1 MIPRNTRPPLRF
13 PKLRTDKKRE
23 PSVVRPH
30 EERSWAEDLLE
41 RERDPGRT
49 GNYGFGV
56 RLHGQL
62 MGALED
68 EAFLVSMRNRLR
80 ILERDRSAPAFWRR
94 FKSLLFGAAESNEIA
109 GFELKRLKRLAGEEP
124 PEDLP
129 DYVQVDLSYEEL
141 LRLVTAGEAA
151 AKSAASADP
160 AG

>member
-1 MIPRNTRPPLRF
+1 MIWHKTQPPLLPTFRS
-13 PKLRTDKKRE
+13 RDKRAPTVE
-23 PSVVRPH
+23 RPH
-30 EERSWAEDLLE
+30 EEKSWAEELLE

-80 ILERDRSAPAFWRR
+80 ILERERAAPAFWRKV
-94 FKSLLFGAAESNEIA
+94 KSMLFGRAESNEIA
-109 GFELKRLKRLAGEEP
+109 GFELKRLRRLAGEEQA
-124 PEDLP
+124 EDLP
-129 DYVQVDLSYEEL
+129 NFVQVDLSYEEL
-141 LRLVTAGEAA
+141 LRLVTAGEEALEDT
-151 AKSAASADP
+151 ASADS